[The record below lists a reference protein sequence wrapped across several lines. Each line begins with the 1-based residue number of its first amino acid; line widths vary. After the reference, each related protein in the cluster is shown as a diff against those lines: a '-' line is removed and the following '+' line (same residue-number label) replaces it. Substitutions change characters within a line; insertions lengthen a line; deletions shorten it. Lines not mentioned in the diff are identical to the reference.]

1 MSRGSV
7 SLTER
12 EGGRASE
19 ATFACKCSFVPF
31 CGDQLSREIGSLLS
45 PSFPSTRS
53 FSSFAANQRTNEGG
67 IATKRGGSSVMRSLH
82 DDQVDD
88 EWKSCLLSPSL
99 SAYL

>member
-31 CGDQLSREIGSLLS
+31 CGDQLSREIGSL
-45 PSFPSTRS
+45 SFPAPLLP
-53 FSSFAANQRTNEGG
+53 FLPLPRTNERTKGR
-67 IATKRGGSSVMRSLH
+67 IATKKGGSSVMRYTTTMSGK
-82 DDQVDD
+82 VV
-88 EWKSCLLSPSL
+88 SFFPR